1 MASYHYYYDGYII
14 IGELRAV
21 EVMLDMLRQQT
32 SFSETSKK
40 FFGLIFS
47 KGIQVRTSF
56 TYVIMYRAG
65 VTF

>member
-1 MASYHYYYDGYII
+1 MASYHYYDGYII

-40 FFGLIFS
+40 IGLIFS
-47 KGIQVRTSF
+47 NGILVH
-56 TYVIMYRAG
+56 
-65 VTF
+65 

>member
-1 MASYHYYYDGYII
+1 MASYYYYDGYII

-40 FFGLIFS
+40 NWSNFLKWNFGTLALH
-47 KGIQVRTSF
+47 T
-56 TYVIMYRAG
+56 
-65 VTF
+65 